1 MRSTLLAVVVAVSLP
16 LSATEPNPSTRQRE
30 LVLKLFEVTNSERAT
45 LAMMDAIFVEME
57 KQFLQTAE
65 AQGNRPEAVAEA
77 REMFAAFR
85 EKTAKIDIAA
95 LIQEPQIR
103 LYSKYFTEKEL
114 EDLLAFYATPA
125 GRKTI
130 EVLPDLTREAMEM
143 GVREL
148 SPKIGEV
155 MNEVMAEHE
164 KKRPW
169 RRTMSDIR
177 KVATALEAYA
187 TDNDELYPTGD
198 YASLKELLSPEYLE
212 TLPEKDIWGHPYAYI
227 VSTDRRHYR
236 IVSAGA
242 DSIFEWDSRRIA
254 PTSDNDVETPIRYR
268 DRLEDDVIFADY
280 AFVQL
285 PVQAKPEMEE

>member
-1 MRSTLLAVVVAVSLP
+1 MRCTLLAVVVAVSLP
-16 LSATEPNPSTRQRE
+16 LFATEPNPSTRQRE
-30 LVLKLFEVTNSERAT
+30 LVLKLLEVTNSDGAT
-45 LAMMDAIFVEME
+45 LAVMDAIFVEIE
-57 KQFLQTAE
+57 KQFLQNAE

-85 EKTAKIDIAA
+85 ERAGKIDIGA

-114 EDLLAFYATPA
+114 EDLLAFYATAA
-125 GRKTI
+125 GRKAI

-148 SPKIGEV
+148 SPKIDAV
-155 MNEVMAEHE
+155 MAEVMAEHE

-177 KVATALEAYA
+177 SVATALGAYVV
-187 TDNDELYPTGD
+187 DHEELYPTGD
-198 YASLKELLSPEYLE
+198 YASLKELLVPEYLN
-212 TLPEKDIWGHPYAYI
+212 TFPEKDIWGHPYAYV
-227 VSTDRRHYR
+227 VSTDRKHYR
-236 IVSAGA
+236 FVSAGA

-254 PTSDNDVETPIRYR
+254 PASDDVETPIRYR
-268 DRLEDDVIFADY
+268 DRLEDDLIFADY
-280 AFVQL
+280 AFAQL